1 MDFAVPRST
10 TTILASHAGI
20 GKRRLAS
27 HIRNG
32 LGLGPVTTTA
42 PPSSSSDATTPS
54 SPPPRIRPTTA
65 SNTDISFRTAE
76 TLPFEDSPV
85 QISSPSSHLP
95 VLRSYAGYTPTEK
108 PTPATATAESLAAP
122 EVVESSARYDLILFM
137 VSISN
142 RDSWDDCKKYLQQL
156 DPAWFFGRCAIV
168 VTQVAVAARYAFDRE
183 EISTHLRN
191 LYDIPVLWTNL
202 GHASDARA
210 TASAIIRM
218 LELNGY
224 RRRSGNR
231 SLASL
236 SASLALPGE
245 TISNTTQDAA
255 VAMIG
260 LPALPP
266 SFGLFIGSNI
276 GSRTTTSFDCMRTVA
291 SYNISATTLPSNI
304 AHGINFVAE
313 DE

>member
-10 TTILASHAGI
+10 ATILIVGHAGI

-27 HIRNG
+27 HIRSG
-32 LGLGPVTTTA
+32 LGLAPMTTTNL
-42 PPSSSSDATTPS
+42 PSETITPS

-65 SNTDISFRTAE
+65 SNTDIMFRTAE
-76 TLPFEDSPV
+76 ILPFEDSPD
-85 QISSPSSHLP
+85 QASTLSRLP
-95 VLRSYAGYTPTEK
+95 MLRSYAGYTLPEQPT
-108 PTPATATAESLAAP
+108 TATATAASLAP
-122 EVVESSARYDLILFM
+122 EIIESAARYDLILFM

-142 RDSWDDCKKYLQQL
+142 RDSWEDCKKYLQQL

-168 VTQVAVAARYAFDRE
+168 VTQVAVAAKYAFDRE
-183 EISTHLRN
+183 EISNHLRT
-191 LYDIPVLWTNL
+191 LYDIPVLWTNM

-224 RRRSGNR
+224 RRRGGSR

-245 TISNTTQDAA
+245 SVPTTQDAA
-255 VAMIG
+255 AAMLG
-260 LPALPP
+260 LSALPP
-266 SFGLFIGSNI
+266 SFGLFIGSNV
-276 GSRTTTSFDCMRTVA
+276 GSRATTSFDSMRTTA
-291 SYNISATTLPSNI
+291 IYNNSATTLLPNI
-304 AHGINFVAE
+304 AHGVNYVAE